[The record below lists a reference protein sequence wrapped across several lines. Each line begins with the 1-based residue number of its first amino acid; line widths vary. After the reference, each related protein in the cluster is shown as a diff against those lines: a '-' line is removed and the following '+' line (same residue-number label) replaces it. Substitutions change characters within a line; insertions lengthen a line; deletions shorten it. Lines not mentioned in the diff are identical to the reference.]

1 MRARRG
7 NEVRRE
13 FLGNDGNKSNVTPS
27 ERGRRRRLSSRGP
40 AAHGKH
46 HMSLCAEVRVRATM
60 AVGGPRRRLLVPAA
74 ARLTRRNLS
83 SCGEPITCH
92 RQLAGKWPTLLN
104 ADCERKQE
112 GTENIRGS
120 NTLPCGGSFLPN
132 ISRQSLGPTDRAD
145 ICRREKKK
153 NNNKKKEEEAAHVDL
168 LASPLCLPERRSVRE
183 VHSVCL
189 FFFFFSCTVLSSCSS
204 SSS

>member
-1 MRARRG
+1 MRQQSRTFLPKCVSGSGARALPACVSPLKDSWQTVTQIRGGMRARRG

-27 ERGRRRRLSSRGP
+27 ERGRRRRLSSQGP
-40 AAHGKH
+40 AAHGNIT
-46 HMSLCAEVRVRATM
+46 CPVR
-60 AVGGPRRRLLVPAA
+60 GGVSSCNIGCRRPRRRLLVPAA
-74 ARLTRRNLS
+74 ARLTQRNLS

-145 ICRREKKK
+145 ICRRKKK
-153 NNNKKKEEEAAHVDL
+153 KQ
-168 LASPLCLPERRSVRE
+168 
-183 VHSVCL
+183 
-189 FFFFFSCTVLSSCSS
+189 
-204 SSS
+204 